1 MDNLEMAFVLLR
13 KEADERML
21 NTNNDPVAMLHTC
34 LLEVGILVEKE
45 INRIREEER
54 RRKREAIQEKELG
67 KSEGGSSRES
77 LN

>member
-1 MDNLEMAFVLLR
+1 MKNLEMSFVLLR

-45 INRIREEER
+45 INRIREEE
-54 RRKREAIQEKELG
+54 Q
-67 KSEGGSSRES
+67 EGGHSGES
-77 LN
+77 LAG

>member
-1 MDNLEMAFVLLR
+1 MTNLEISFVLLR
-13 KEADERML
+13 KEAEERTL

-54 RRKREAIQEKELG
+54 RRKEK
-67 KSEGGSSRES
+67 GSH
-77 LN
+77 